1 MGLFFVPKN
10 ILIMKSRILLMLIIS
25 TFLCSCIPE
34 KGNNAKN
41 EGNNWLAKS
50 FETAEIQLTSA
61 VTQYQDLTQFPRST
75 NPDGSLHT
83 RAANNWVSG
92 FFPGSLW
99 YMYEYSKDEKFKDAA
114 IKWTEAVS
122 EQQFNTGTHDVGF
135 IINCSYGNG
144 KRLTGNEAY
153 DSVIVQTA
161 KSLMTRYTEK
171 VGCTKSWDWSDAW
184 KFPVIIDN
192 MMNMEL
198 LFEASK
204 LSGDLSY
211 KNAAIDHANT
221 TLKNHYRSDFS
232 SVHVV
237 DYDPE
242 TGEVLE
248 RVTHQGFSPE
258 SAWARG
264 QAWGLYGFV
273 LCYRET
279 RDETFLNQ
287 AKQIAGFIMN
297 HPRTPE
303 DLIPYWDY
311 DAPGVPN
318 EPRDAS
324 AAAIMASALLELST
338 FTEGQTNDYF
348 LYAEKILKSLS
359 SDNYLAVPGK
369 NNNFLLKHCTGHK
382 PADSEVDSPLI
393 YGDYYFLEALLRYKK
408 LIER

>member
-1 MGLFFVPKN
+1 MDLFFVLLN
-10 ILIMKSRILLMLIIS
+10 IQNMKSGISILLILLA
-25 TFLCSCIPE
+25 FLCSCVPQKE
-34 KGNNAKN
+34 DKMYNAAN
-41 EGNNWLAKS
+41 DWLAKS
-50 FETAEIQLTSA
+50 FETAEIQLESA
-61 VTQYQDLTQFPRST
+61 ISQYQDLSQFPRST
-75 NPDGSLHT
+75 NPDGTLHT
-83 RAANNWVSG
+83 RTANNWVSG

-122 EQQFNTGTHDVGF
+122 EQQHNRGTHDVGF

-144 KRLTGNEAY
+144 RRLTGNEAY
-153 DSVIVQTA
+153 GAVIIKTA
-161 KSLMTRYTEK
+161 ESLLTRYTEK
-171 VGCTKSWDWSDAW
+171 VGCTKSWDWSDTW

-204 LSGDLSY
+204 LSGDPSF

-221 TLKNHYRSDFS
+221 TMLNHYRSDFS
-232 SVHVV
+232 SFHVV

-248 RVTHQGFSPE
+248 KVTHQGYSPE
-258 SAWARG
+258 STWARG

-279 RDETFLNQ
+279 QDETYLNQ
-287 AKQIAGFIMN
+287 AKRIASFIMN

-311 DAPGVPN
+311 DVPGIPN

-338 FTEGQTNDYF
+338 LTEDQTNDYF
-348 LYAEKILKSLS
+348 LHAEKILESLS
-359 SDNYLAVPGK
+359 SNTYLASPGT

-382 PADSEVDSPLI
+382 PADSEVDGPLI

-408 LIER
+408 LKD